1 MNDDNLG
8 TLVHIGVHNNDRW
21 FDILILCCRK
31 IIFQMFYDRHTSHGT
46 ILLFK

>member
-1 MNDDNLG
+1 MNDENLG
-8 TLVHIGVHNNDRW
+8 TLMCIDVNNNDRW

-31 IIFQMFYDRHTSHGT
+31 IVFQMFYDRHISDGT